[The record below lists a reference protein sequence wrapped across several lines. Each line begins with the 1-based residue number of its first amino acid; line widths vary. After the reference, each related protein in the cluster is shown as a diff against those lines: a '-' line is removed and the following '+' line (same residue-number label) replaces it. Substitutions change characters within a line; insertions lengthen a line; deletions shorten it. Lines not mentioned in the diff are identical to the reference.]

1 MRLTGKINSTYHE
14 TRLKSCEGCLRNFCT
29 YLLSL
34 SCPSSWSAALSPQ
47 GDFFSNKYSE
57 IGRNK
62 IFYKKT
68 YNITCYEKNKT
79 IFNTKFSKHTLNI
92 LIYAIRTKNKHLILI
107 FTVFRLYFQNWF
119 NYFIFWSI

>member
-1 MRLTGKINSTYHE
+1 MGLTGKINSTYHE
-14 TRLKSCEGCLRNFCT
+14 TRLKSYKAWLRIFCT
-29 YLLSL
+29 YLLSF
-34 SCPSSWSAALSPQ
+34 SCPSSWSAPFSPQ
-47 GDFFSNKYSE
+47 GYFFSNKYSE

-68 YNITCYEKNKT
+68 YNITCYEKNET

>member
-14 TRLKSCEGCLRNFCT
+14 IRLKSCEAWLRIFCT
-29 YLLSL
+29 YLLSF
-34 SCPSSWSAALSPQ
+34 SCPSSWSAPFSPQ

-68 YNITCYEKNKT
+68 YNITCYEKNET

>member
-14 TRLKSCEGCLRNFCT
+14 TRLKSCEAWLRIFCT

-34 SCPSSWSAALSPQ
+34 SCPSSWSAALSLQ
-47 GDFFSNKYSE
+47 GEFFSNKYSE

-68 YNITCYEKNKT
+68 YNITCYEKYKT
-79 IFNTKFSKHTLNI
+79 IFNTKFSKHTLD
-92 LIYAIRTKNKHLILI
+92 IYAIRTKNKHLILI

-119 NYFIFWSI
+119 NYFTCIFWSI